1 MLSRP
6 CWCRT
11 SRTTLSAVRRC
22 RPDVNAIARS
32 DPDPGFP
39 VALVLSP
46 QRPERRGDLDAVV
59 LGRLCELARDRRAP
73 PVRSSPPRPSP
84 PLPAPSV
91 PPRPAPPHRSRPA
104 PPRPIVPAPPRP
116 APSFPP
122 HHPLFPFRRLVLN
135 SPNPRPNLTLPRP
148 MCMVLENHWNNGPR
162 ASEDHTEF
170 DLDHVTP
177 PRPHVS
183 RCPTPC
189 PPSHARALAFAPR
202 RPRRRSAAMA
212 SRW

>member
-1 MLSRP
+1 MQSPDRTLTPVSPSPLSCLLKGLNDAATSTQS
-6 CWCRT
+6 CWGDFVNWLET
-11 SRTTLSAVRRC
+11 DAPRRC
-22 RPDVNAIARS
+22 D
-32 DPDPGFP
+32 
-39 VALVLSP
+39 
-46 QRPERRGDLDAVV
+46 
-59 LGRLCELARDRRAP
+59 
-73 PVRSSPPRPSP
+73 P
-84 PLPAPSV
+84 PLPAP
-91 PPRPAPPHRSRPA
+91 PRPSPPHRSRPA